1 MCGRFLAGL
10 AAAFPGSPG
19 GRPVLSYVKQTKLRL
34 SNLPARGSYRAAVID
49 APNFSHA
56 APPLHAT
63 QSFAMPIRIESEI
76 AQPEPAAVDDSAL
89 SEEEVLLLQEKAT
102 LMKAVEELRRR
113 RRALEIARRKAE
125 NHVHRRAEEED
136 ARHETGEEA
145 FRRLE
150 EEEKVLRRVT
160 EDLVRQR
167 AEMEAARTLAADE
180 VRRLKET
187 QARTHSHGS
196 FSRQAPGERKRIE
209 ERSRGAK
216 GELLRLAEPQA
227 PRYEADHEARE
238 RLTLGQ
244 RLRAEI
250 EGLAAAQKK
259 SIDAARAQLN

>member
-1 MCGRFLAGL
+1 M
-10 AAAFPGSPG
+10 
-19 GRPVLSYVKQTKLRL
+19 SYVKQTKLRL

-63 QSFAMPIRIESEI
+63 QSFAMPTRIESEI

-150 EEEKVLRRVT
+150 KEHSRLEAEEKVLRRVT

-259 SIDAARAQLN
+259 SIDAARAQLNVPGNTNAAHSPTTA